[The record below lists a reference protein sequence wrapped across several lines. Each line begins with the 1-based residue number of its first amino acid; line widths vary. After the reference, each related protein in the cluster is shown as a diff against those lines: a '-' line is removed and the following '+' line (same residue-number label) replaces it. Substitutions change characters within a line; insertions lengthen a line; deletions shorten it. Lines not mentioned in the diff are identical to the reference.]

1 MATNRITYGQ
11 SAIAVSQPPAN
22 SDNTSNLTGLK
33 RVQSASID
41 FTFARERFKQLGSPD
56 YVGQVQIRNA
66 DIGFGVNY
74 FYSNGTNEAMMGLN
88 VDGNSGTALKYI
100 KKENQ
105 DRNYY
110 LLMGTGDSA
119 EPNMLDSAGKF
130 KNQFNIMALGNVFL
144 NSYSI
149 SASLGSP
156 VAVST
161 DLSAYNIVMNEYND
175 STNGETIPAINTLQ
189 TSPDSPAEGTPV
201 LDKKYKIT
209 PSVFQNTTNR
219 DGNIIAAFAPG
230 DIELILADV
239 KEPGLQ
245 FTGSNPVRSAS
256 LESFDVGFNIDR
268 TDLYGLGSMYP
279 YGRRAVLPILG
290 NLSFS
295 ALATEFTSGN
305 LNSFLSV
312 ISILL

>member
-88 VDGNSGTALKYI
+88 VDGNSGTALKYV

-119 EPNMLDSAGKF
+119 EPNMLASA
-130 KNQFNIMALGNVFL
+130 
-144 NSYSI
+144 
-149 SASLGSP
+149 
-156 VAVST
+156 
-161 DLSAYNIVMNEYND
+161 E
-175 STNGETIPAINTLQ
+175 E
-189 TSPDSPAEGTPV
+189 
-201 LDKKYKIT
+201 
-209 PSVFQNTTNR
+209 
-219 DGNIIAAFAPG
+219 
-230 DIELILADV
+230 
-239 KEPGLQ
+239 
-245 FTGSNPVRSAS
+245 
-256 LESFDVGFNIDR
+256 
-268 TDLYGLGSMYP
+268 
-279 YGRRAVLPILG
+279 
-290 NLSFS
+290 
-295 ALATEFTSGN
+295 
-305 LNSFLSV
+305 
-312 ISILL
+312 